1 MVVGMMVVLVM
12 VVFGCIC
19 TIRWECDGKNVLM
32 LESQGVASLM
42 VFNYHLS
49 VTGSRRTYYFSLL
62 VTVREA
68 TELIDDF

>member
-1 MVVGMMVVLVM
+1 M
-12 VVFGCIC
+12 
-19 TIRWECDGKNVLM
+19 TGKNVLM